1 MSGLADKRKF
11 YINGVWVDPATPR
24 DLEVIDPSTED
35 AVAVISLGDQ
45 ADTDA
50 AVAAARAAFPAW
62 SATPPAQRLAHVER
76 ILAIYQRRAPDMARA
91 ISAEMGAP
99 QDMSLADQ
107 VGVGEYHIA
116 TFIDAFRNF
125 EFIRPLRP
133 DTPTSM
139 VSWEPIGVVGLIT
152 PW

>member
-116 TFIDAFRNF
+116 TFIDA
-125 EFIRPLRP
+125 IRRLGDCRSC
-133 DTPTSM
+133 D
-139 VSWEPIGVVGLIT
+139 EGR
-152 PW
+152 

>member
-1 MSGLADKRKF
+1 MSGLADKRNF
-11 YINGVWVDPATPR
+11 YINGKWVAPAVPR

-62 SATPPAQRLAHVER
+62 SATPPATRLAHVEK
-76 ILAIYQRRAPDMARA
+76 ILEIYKRRAPDMARA

-99 QDMSLADQ
+99 PS
-107 VGVGEYHIA
+107 EYRSA
-116 TFIDAFRNF
+116 SSQAANRTD
-125 EFIRPLRP
+125 
-133 DTPTSM
+133 S
-139 VSWEPIGVVGLIT
+139 
-152 PW
+152 